1 MPKKLDLTEN
11 LEKYIIDHSESL
23 TDVQKEIIQY
33 NISLGDQQRL
43 QISVSQAQ
51 FLQTLIKISNIKKI
65 LEIGSFTGFSA
76 LSMALA
82 LPSDGLLISLD
93 KSPEFSMKAQSFY
106 KKANEKKI
114 KQIIQPAT
122 KSLNELKDSSQRFDL
137 IFIDADKENYLN
149 YYETCLEL
157 IDKKGLIVID
167 NVLWHG
173 EVIDETKN
181 DKFTNIIREF
191 NTHIKKDR
199 RVVKNIIPIG
209 DGLTIC
215 IKKQCT
221 QFLVFISLKRQNF

>member
-23 TDVQKEIIQY
+23 TDIQKEIIQY

-43 QISVSQAQ
+43 QISISQAQ
-51 FLQTLIKISNIKKI
+51 FLQTMIKAANVKRI

-76 LSMALA
+76 LSMAMA
-82 LPSDGLLISLD
+82 LPADGILISLD
-93 KSPEFSMKAQSFY
+93 KNPEFSNKAQNFY
-106 KKANEKKI
+106 DKAKEKRI
-114 KQIIQPAT
+114 KQIIKPAIE
-122 KSLNELKDSSQRFDL
+122 SLKELKDTKKLFDL

-149 YYETCLEL
+149 YYESCMNL

-173 EVIDETKN
+173 EVADDANN
-181 DKFTNIIREF
+181 DKFTNIIRNF
-191 NTHIKKDR
+191 NNHVKQDKRIT
-199 RVVKNIIPIG
+199 KNIVPIG

-215 IKKQCT
+215 IKK
-221 QFLVFISLKRQNF
+221 

>member
-114 KQIIQPAT
+114 KQNVKPAT
-122 KSLNELKDSSQRFDL
+122 ESLNELKDSSQRFDL
-137 IFIDADKENYLN
+137 IFIDADKENYLK
-149 YYETCLEL
+149 YYEASMDL
-157 IDKKGLIVID
+157 INKNGLIVID

-173 EVIDETKN
+173 EVIDDTKN

-191 NTHIKKDR
+191 NTHIKKDS
-199 RVVKNIIPIG
+199 RVAKNIIPIG

-215 IKKQCT
+215 IKK
-221 QFLVFISLKRQNF
+221 

>member
-82 LPSDGLLISLD
+82 LPSDGVLISLD
-93 KSPEFSMKAQSFY
+93 KSSEFSIKAQLFY

-114 KQIIQPAT
+114 KQIIKPAT
-122 KSLNELKDSSQRFDL
+122 ESLNELKDSSQRFDL
-137 IFIDADKENYLN
+137 IFIDADKENYLK
-149 YYETCLEL
+149 YYEASMDL
-157 IDKKGLIVID
+157 INKNGLIVID

-173 EVIDETKN
+173 EVIDDTKN

-191 NTHIKKDR
+191 NTHIKKDS
-199 RVVKNIIPIG
+199 RVAKNIIPIG

-215 IKKQCT
+215 IKK
-221 QFLVFISLKRQNF
+221 

>member
-11 LEKYIIDHSESL
+11 LEKYIIDHSEPL

-93 KSPEFSMKAQSFY
+93 KSPEFSIKAQSFY
-106 KKANEKKI
+106 KKANKKKI
-114 KQIIQPAT
+114 KQIVKPAT
-122 KSLNELKDSSQRFDL
+122 ESLNELKDSSQRFDL
-137 IFIDADKENYLN
+137 IFIDADKENYLK
-149 YYETCLEL
+149 YYEASMDL
-157 IDKKGLIVID
+157 INKNGLIVID

-173 EVIDETKN
+173 EVIDDTKN

-191 NTHIKKDR
+191 NTHIKKDS
-199 RVVKNIIPIG
+199 RVANNIIPIG

-215 IKKQCT
+215 IKK
-221 QFLVFISLKRQNF
+221 

>member
-11 LEKYIIDHSESL
+11 LEKYIIDHSEPL

-93 KSPEFSMKAQSFY
+93 KSPEFSTKAQSFY

-114 KQIIQPAT
+114 KQIIRPAIESR
-122 KSLNELKDSSQRFDL
+122 KELKNSSQKFDL
-137 IFIDADKENYLN
+137 IFIDADKENYLK
-149 YYETCLEL
+149 YYETCIDL
-157 IDKKGLIVID
+157 IDKNGLIVID

-173 EVIDETKN
+173 EVIDDTKN

-191 NTHIKKDR
+191 NTHIKKDSR
-199 RVVKNIIPIG
+199 IEKNIIPIG

-215 IKKQCT
+215 IKK
-221 QFLVFISLKRQNF
+221 

>member
-1 MPKKLDLTEN
+1 MPKKLDVTEN
-11 LEKYIIDHSESL
+11 LEKYIIDHSDPL

-51 FLQTLIKISNIKKI
+51 FLQTLIKISDIKKI

-76 LSMALA
+76 LSMASA

-93 KSPEFSMKAQSFY
+93 KSSEFSIKAQSFY
-106 KKANEKKI
+106 EKANEKKI
-114 KQIIQPAT
+114 KQIIKPAIE
-122 KSLNELKDSSQRFDL
+122 SLNELKDSSQKFDL
-137 IFIDADKENYLN
+137 IFIDADKENYLK
-149 YYETCLEL
+149 YYEACMDL
-157 IDKKGLIVID
+157 INKNGLIVID

-173 EVIDETKN
+173 EVIDDTKN
-181 DKFTNIIREF
+181 DKFTNIIRKF
-191 NTHIKKDR
+191 NTHIKKDT

-215 IKKQCT
+215 IKK
-221 QFLVFISLKRQNF
+221 

>member
-11 LEKYIIDHSESL
+11 LEKYIINHSEPL

-33 NISLGDQQRL
+33 NLSLGDQQRL

-51 FLQTLIKISNIKKI
+51 FLQTLIQISKIKKV

-82 LPSDGLLISLD
+82 LPSDGFLISLD

-114 KQIIQPAT
+114 KQIVKPAT
-122 KSLNELKDSSQRFDL
+122 ESLNELKDSSQRFDL

-149 YYETCLEL
+149 YYESCLEL
-157 IDKKGLIVID
+157 INKKGLIVID

-173 EVIDETKN
+173 EVIDDTKN

-191 NTHIKKDR
+191 NTHIKKDS
-199 RVVKNIIPIG
+199 RVIKNIVPIG

-215 IKKQCT
+215 IKK
-221 QFLVFISLKRQNF
+221 

>member
-11 LEKYIIDHSESL
+11 LEKYIINHSEAL

-33 NISLGDQQRL
+33 NLSLGDQHRL

-51 FLQTLIKISNIKKI
+51 FLQTLIQISKIKKV

-82 LPSDGLLISLD
+82 LPSDGFLISLD
-93 KSPEFSMKAQSFY
+93 KSSEFSIKAQSFY
-106 KKANEKKI
+106 EKANEKKI
-114 KQIIQPAT
+114 KQIVKPAFE
-122 KSLNELKDSSQRFDL
+122 SLKELKDSSKKFDL

-149 YYETCLEL
+149 YYETCMEL
-157 IDKKGLIVID
+157 INKSGLIVID

-173 EVIDETKN
+173 EVADDKKS

-191 NTHIKKDR
+191 NEHIKKDNR
-199 RVVKNIIPIG
+199 IVKNIIPIG

-215 IKKQCT
+215 IKK
-221 QFLVFISLKRQNF
+221 

>member
-11 LEKYIIDHSESL
+11 LEKYIIDHSDAL

-51 FLQTLIKISNIKKI
+51 FLQTLIKTSNTKKI

-82 LPSDGLLISLD
+82 LPSDGVLISLD
-93 KSPEFSMKAQSFY
+93 KSSEFSIKAQSFY

-114 KQIIQPAT
+114 KQIIKPAIE
-122 KSLNELKDSSQRFDL
+122 SLNELKDSSQKFDL

-149 YYETCLEL
+149 YYETCIKL
-157 IDKKGLIVID
+157 INKDGLIVID

-173 EVIDETKN
+173 EVADDKKN
-181 DKFTNIIREF
+181 DKFTKIIREF
-191 NTHIKKDR
+191 NKHIKRDNR
-199 RVVKNIIPIG
+199 IAKNIIPIG

-215 IKKQCT
+215 IKK
-221 QFLVFISLKRQNF
+221 